1 MKNSG
6 TLKLSKKKFLFKGT
20 NSHFFVKQQEKMSLL
35 VDTTSLVQ
43 PSISSLNH
51 LQVSTIL
58 KDLSN
63 SNSLLIDETATA
75 TSDLIGSYTSQP
87 RTLTL
92 QSASESIISIS
103 ASGESESH
111 SGSLEA
117 SGTNVNVKLY
127 YLMSGF
133 IVVSLFVGSL

>member
-1 MKNSG
+1 
-6 TLKLSKKKFLFKGT
+6 
-20 NSHFFVKQQEKMSLL
+20 MSLL

-63 SNSLLIDETATA
+63 SNSLLIDDTATA
-75 TSDLIGSYTSQP
+75 QTDLIGSYTSEP

-103 ASGESESH
+103 GSASSDSEN

-117 SGTNVNVKLY
+117 LGTNCSVKLY